1 MKILGLEIQMNRIK
15 LSWILAVLLFAG
27 MAFGQIGPENVFP
40 FKDMVFPQVAAGGG
54 YESWITVT
62 NRGSDAWNG
71 DLKLYNGIAV
81 PWNPVVNNVPMVN
94 GTRSIS
100 VIPGATKTFKITSPG
115 ATETGYAMIK
125 ADDKAKL
132 TNFLEG
138 NLSYYLSSGGL
149 VTDSVGVPP
158 AQQFEV
164 SSLPFEDFNSI
175 CLALVNSDLAGRPAD
190 LKLKLYSDTNV
201 QVGETVDL
209 PLTNGKY
216 SAQYLYQIFP
226 SVALS
231 RGRLE
236 IASDIPVS
244 GIAITQAPGDQFSS
258 LPLNSTTRTYSLM
271 TPSAS
276 GAEFGNLTLWSESF
290 FMKGYLEFRYQG
302 HFDWSLFAVSG
313 QIVDGKLHLHLAG
326 SSIDGEFFGYFK
338 SAREFTLGELSFRG
352 LFYWAETPDSLQ
364 TMDFSAVLVP

>member
-1 MKILGLEIQMNRIK
+1 M
-15 LSWILAVLLFAG
+15 LAVLLFAS
-27 MAFGQIGPENVFP
+27 MAFGQVDRENVFP

-71 DLKLYNGIAV
+71 DLKFYSGIAV
-81 PWNPVVNNVPMVN
+81 PWNPVVNNAPIVD

-100 VIPGATKTFKITSPG
+100 VISGATKTFRITLPG
-115 ATETGYAMIK
+115 STETGYAVIK
-125 ADDKAKL
+125 ADEKAKL

-138 NLSYYLSSGGL
+138 NLSYYLSSGDL

-158 AQQFEV
+158 AQQFVV

-175 CLALVNSDLAGRPAD
+175 CLALVNSDLAERPAD
-190 LKLKLYSDTNV
+190 LKLKVYSDTNV
-201 QVGETVDL
+201 QVGETIDL
-209 PLTNGKY
+209 PLTNGEY
-216 SAQYLYQIFP
+216 SAQYLYQLFP

-271 TPSAS
+271 TTSAS
-276 GAEFGNLTLWSESF
+276 GAEFGNLTMWSESF
-290 FMKGYLEFRYQG
+290 FIKGYLEFRYQDR
-302 HFDWSLFAVSG
+302 FDWSLFAVTG
-313 QIVDGKLHLHLAG
+313 QITDGLLHLHLDG
-326 SSIDGEFFGYFK
+326 NSIDGEFFGYFK
-338 SAREFTLGELSFRG
+338 SARAFTLGEQSFRG
-352 LFYWAETPDSLQ
+352 TCYLAAAPDYLETIDL
-364 TMDFSAVLVP
+364 SAVLVP